1 MSDSRTVIINGAF
14 RPQRVTGQQRY
25 AIEIADRLLEREG
38 FTELRP
44 PHSEDGPSSLSVWAW
59 VLTSLSRRAGRAVV
73 LSLTARAPV
82 RRRPHV
88 VVVHDLFLL
97 THPEWFSRRF
107 VVTHAPLLRTHL
119 RDAAAIVAVSEPV
132 AEEVRARF
140 DGEVVVATNAPSAVF
155 AVPDPAADAAVLE
168 KRGLRRGGYLL
179 TVGSMDPRKNLIA
192 LAEAFG
198 RLPSAT
204 RLALPLVV
212 VGGSAAV
219 FRDERIS
226 WPDGTIDAGYLSDA
240 ELRALYGGAR
250 AVVFP
255 SKAEGFGLP
264 LVEAAAAGAAGL
276 VISDIPVFRWI
287 CGDGAIYVDP
297 SSVDSIAAGLLRAA
311 DGDLPPIEI
320 EPGRFDWD
328 NSAGTVGELCVRLAR
343 LTT

>member
-1 MSDSRTVIINGAF
+1 MSGIAGVIINGGF

-25 AIEIADRLLEREG
+25 AIEIADRLLERAD

-44 PHSEDGPSSLSVWAW
+44 PHSDENPSSLSVWAW
-59 VLTSLSRRAGRAVV
+59 VLTSLSRLAGQSVL

-97 THPEWFSRRF
+97 TNPEWFSRRF
-107 VVTHAPLLRTHL
+107 VVTHAPLLRSHL
-119 RDAAAIVAVSEPV
+119 RDATAIVAVSEPV

-140 DGEVVVATNAPSAVF
+140 EGEVVVATNAPSAVF
-155 AVPDPAADAAVLE
+155 AVLDPVADAAVLAE
-168 KRGLRRGGYLL
+168 RGLHRGQYLL

-192 LAEAFG
+192 LAEAYG
-198 RLPSAT
+198 RLPAAT
-204 RLALPLVV
+204 RSALPLVV

-226 WPDGTIDAGYLSDA
+226 WPDGTIDAGYLTDA

-264 LVEAAAAGAAGL
+264 LVEAAAANAPGL

-297 SSVDSIAAGLLRAA
+297 SSVDSIATGLRRAA
-311 DGDLPPIEI
+311 DGDIPSIAI
-320 EPGRFDWD
+320 EPGRFDW
-328 NSAGTVGELCVRLAR
+328 NSSASTVGELCLRLAR